1 MLIRTITASPWQ
13 SNCYLIVSDEDATQ
27 CIVVDPG
34 ITAAPLVT
42 AELEARGWA
51 PVAFFGTHGHID
63 HVGDA
68 GILAERYGVPLYL
81 AAPDQHLLT
90 DPAAGLDPGNAG
102 ALRSL
107 LPGVQLQAVEDVRD
121 LTGPVAAAGLTVT
134 PVPAPGHT
142 EGSTLLR
149 VTSADAE
156 VVFTGDRVALV
167 AALDAPDPELRKAA
181 VGALGRLGDPSAVP
195 ALMACLDSPAW
206 GVPQA
211 AASADARPT
220 GDAAA
225 AAPRDPGLPPP
236 PQPRP

>member
-156 VVFTGDRVALV
+156 VVFTGDVLFAGTIGRTDMPGGSMNAMRSTLRMIPQAIDSEVALLPGHGGHTTLAV
-167 AALDAPDPELRKAA
+167 ELTSNPYLQAD
-181 VGALGRLGDPSAVP
+181 RL
-195 ALMACLDSPAW
+195 
-206 GVPQA
+206 
-211 AASADARPT
+211 
-220 GDAAA
+220 
-225 AAPRDPGLPPP
+225 
-236 PQPRP
+236 